1 MRLSSDADG
10 QGSSSLTD
18 LLRLQAEFQTRIVE
32 ETVGYLRRLQDT
44 AMPVA
49 PGTIVRP
56 DPDATVAG
64 SGRPGATVA
73 LSLEAENRQR
83 VHCLVTPR
91 IGPLVDPEGTT
102 WAPEARADPAARLIP
117 PGETA
122 TVALEL
128 VVPAELPP
136 GTYRGSLLL
145 QGFRESG
152 VPVAVTVEPEPKK

>member
-1 MRLSSDADG
+1 MRLTSDPDG
-10 QGSSSLTD
+10 PGAGTLTE

-56 DPDATVAG
+56 DPDAMVAG
-64 SGRPGATVA
+64 SGRPGGTVA
-73 LSLEAENRQR
+73 LTLEAENRQR

-91 IGPLVDPEGTT
+91 IGPLVDQAGTT
-102 WAPEARADPAARLIP
+102 WAPEARADHAARLIAP
-117 PGETA
+117 TETA

-128 VVPAELPP
+128 VVPPDLPP

-152 VPVAVTVEPEPKK
+152 VPVTVTIEPAAKA